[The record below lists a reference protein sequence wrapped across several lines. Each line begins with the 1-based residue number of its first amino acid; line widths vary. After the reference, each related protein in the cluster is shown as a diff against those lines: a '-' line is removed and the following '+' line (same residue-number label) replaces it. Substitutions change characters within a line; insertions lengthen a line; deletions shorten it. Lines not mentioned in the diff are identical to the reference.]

1 MNMSVS
7 LEKSKEKIKKS
18 VNALEYFNQIRQDI
32 NYEER
37 NLYNNFNSIINTDS
51 LGESSK
57 KNK

>member
-7 LEKSKEKIKKS
+7 LEKSKEKIKKG

-37 NLYNNFNSIINTDS
+37 NLYNNFNTIINTDS